1 MVDDEED
8 GNSRFRWDN
17 PKGPGAS
24 FGRGNT
30 RLAGLV
36 LNFLALV
43 PGPRLRRGVRLE
55 HAEP

>member
-1 MVDDEED
+1 VVDDEED

-17 PKGPGAS
+17 PKGPGAF

-43 PGPRLRRGVRLE
+43 PASSSRSCS
-55 HAEP
+55 A